1 MTRLEIDVYS
11 DFVCPWCF
19 IGWRR
24 LQAALE
30 SFGPYGRRDASSPIP
45 ALSERVR

>member
-30 SFGPYGRRDASSPIP
+30 SFGHGRRDASSSVP
-45 ALSERVR
+45 ALSGRVS